1 MQTTLQQLIDNQ
13 TLVRSDESERLED
26 DGFIS
31 YLVADDVV
39 LLTESQNSSNGPV
52 RINYV
57 QLISDEDGLS
67 WVVQLEASPD
77 MPNNYPHTGEIDVK
91 LFRLEG

>member
-13 TLVRSDESERLED
+13 TLVRDDESERLED

-31 YLVADDVV
+31 YSVTDDVV
-39 LLTESQNSSNGPV
+39 LLTESQSSNGPV

-57 QLISDEDGLS
+57 QLISDEEGLS

-77 MPNNYPHTGEIDVK
+77 MPNNYPHSGEIDVK